1 MGSPRKTAYNE
12 NQNTD
17 VSSTFKNPMNK
28 EETTKYSRK
37 MKYAKVVE
45 GKPGDVMKVKTQKC
59 FKKKRIKTFIQCLQ
73 MANTLLSEE
82 WTLNISFSKL
92 FQRKEQCQWSHF
104 LILMINIQMF
114 MLLLIG

>member
-1 MGSPRKTAYNE
+1 
-12 NQNTD
+12 
-17 VSSTFKNPMNK
+17 MNK

-45 GKPGDVMKVKTQKC
+45 GKPGDVMKAKTQKC

-92 FQRKEQCQWSHF
+92 FQEKNNVSGAIF
-104 LILMINIQMF
+104 
-114 MLLLIG
+114 